1 MNKPLI
7 GIAQDGEKSVTENA
21 VCQCAPFAANITA
34 ADDRS
39 AENGLTTGEESSDGR
54 YLATGYTVFPGISIV
69 YYSAHMQRG
78 SLKKEDAGTGDVF
91 EIFHCREG
99 RMECSIGNDFCYI
112 APRDLLI
119 ARTEHLSPAL
129 YFPLRHYHGIT
140 IRINVREAPK
150 CLSCFLQ
157 DGAVQPKAIEEKF
170 CGGKSYYIALSNSS
184 VEHIFS
190 ELYAVPEKI
199 RQGYFKIKILELML
213 FLSAYEIRDEES
225 GSRSVSPFQASL
237 AKNAAK
243 YLTENMYEKI
253 TLEQTANKFHASATA
268 IKTSFRSVFG
278 VSFYAYIKT
287 QKMESAAY
295 MLEYTD
301 KTVTD
306 IANEHGYDNSSKF
319 ANAFRSVKGVSPVE
333 YRAQNTKAQ

>member
-1 MNKPLI
+1 MNKKI
-7 GIAQDGEKSVTENA
+7 KCGKSNS
-21 VCQCAPFAANITA
+21 
-34 ADDRS
+34 AD
-39 AENGLTTGEESSDGR
+39 ALNNGR
-54 YLATGYTVFPGISIV
+54 YIADEYAVFPGISIV
-69 YYSAHMQRG
+69 YYNSHTYRG
-78 SLKKEDAGTGDVF
+78 VLKENDVNTKYVF

-99 RMECSIGNDFCYI
+99 RMECSIADDFCYI
-112 APRDLLI
+112 SPGDLLI
-119 ARTEHLSPAL
+119 AKTEQLSSSL

-140 IRINVREAPK
+140 IRIDISRTPK

-157 DGAVQPKAIEEKF
+157 DVAVQPEAIKEKF
-170 CGGKSYYIALSNSS
+170 CGKKSYYIARSNLS

-190 ELYAVPEKI
+190 ELYAVPNEI
-199 RQGYFKIKILELML
+199 RQGYSKIKILELML
-213 FLSAYEIRDEES
+213 FLSAYEIKSEKSDNC
-225 GSRSVSPFQASL
+225 SVSPIQANL

-253 TLEQTANKFHASATA
+253 TLEQTANKFHVSATA
-268 IKTSFRSVFG
+268 IKTSFKSVFG

-301 KTVTD
+301 KTVCE

-319 ANAFRSVKGVSPVE
+319 ATAFRSVKGVSPTQ
-333 YRAQNTKAQ
+333 YRAQNTKINHDACTNIK